1 MANVILKFSE
11 NKKKKGQL
19 IGFSNKKV
27 HFLCN
32 DSPYEVKAGEAWE
45 CFIWSEQEQYILVKP
60 FKKIDV
66 EKIKEEELRVENF
79 NKEIKTL
86 EGKMNADFSKVAFD
100 DKNKPY
106 LQSKLTFVKTKEKY
120 PTYIVKKYKDRI
132 YARPIISSEDRVE
145 WRMLQAL

>member
-11 NKKKKGQL
+11 NKKKKEQL
-19 IGFSNKKV
+19 IAFSNKKV

-32 DSPYEVKAGEAWE
+32 DSPYEVKAGDIWE

-60 FKKIDV
+60 FKKIDP
-66 EKIKEEELRVENF
+66 EKVKEEELRIENF

-86 EGKMNADFSKVAFD
+86 EAKMNADFAKVAFD

-106 LQSKLTFVKTKEKY
+106 LLSKLTFVKTREKY
-120 PTYIVKKYKDRI
+120 PTFIVKKVKDRI
-132 YARPIISSEDRVE
+132 LARPILSPEDRVE